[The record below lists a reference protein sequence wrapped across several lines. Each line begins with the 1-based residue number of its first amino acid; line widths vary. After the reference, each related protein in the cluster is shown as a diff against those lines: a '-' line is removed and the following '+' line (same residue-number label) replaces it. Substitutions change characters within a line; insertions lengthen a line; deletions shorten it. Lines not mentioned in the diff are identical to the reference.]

1 VKIGIIVYSQ
11 TGNSNYV
18 AGIIQEE
25 LAKRGHQVDVE
36 RVEIEGK
43 IPVEPEKFSITV
55 APDISPYDFIVFGSS
70 VQAFSLNPAMVA
82 YLEKLPSL
90 NGKKTACFVTKR
102 LPGKWT
108 GGMQALGKIKD
119 ICESKGAVV
128 KAEEIFSWNNKK
140 RDQMIQRLA
149 ENIASSL
156 FSMELHFK

>member
-25 LAKRGHQVDVE
+25 LAKKGHQVDVE

-55 APDISPYDFIVFGSS
+55 APDVTPYDFIVFGSS
-70 VQAFSLNPAMVA
+70 VQAFSLNPAMA
-82 YLEKLPSL
+82 TYLEKLPSL
-90 NGKKTACFVTKR
+90 SGKKAACFVTKR

-108 GGMQALGKIKD
+108 GGTQALSKIKE

-128 KAEEIFSWNNKK
+128 KAEEIFLWNNKK
-140 RDQMIQRLA
+140 RDQMIQQLA
-149 ENIASSL
+149 ENIGK
-156 FSMELHFK
+156 HING